1 MPRAGTAPA
10 GTDAFPARGGRW
22 HPLRGTGR
30 HPGSAQ
36 PGGTAIATVKK
47 LTLPATVTVKELAER
62 LSVSGPQLIKYLMS
76 NGVLSTLNQSVDF
89 DTAAL
94 AADHF
99 GFEAESE
106 EAATAAAPTST
117 RRRNPLLDLS
127 DADPARLLP
136 RPPVVTV
143 LGHVDHGK
151 TSLLDAIRETSVA
164 SGEAGG
170 LTQKIGAYQVEKNGR
185 PITFIDTP
193 GHEAFTAM
201 RARGADVT
209 DIAVL
214 VVAADDGVMPQ
225 TEEAIQHVRSAE
237 VPIIV
242 ALNKID
248 KDGANPDRVLQQLAD
263 RGLVSS
269 DYGGDVT
276 VVRTSA
282 KTGEGVSDL
291 LDMILLTADAE
302 VEPKADPQG
311 KAVGTVIE
319 ADRDPG
325 RGPIATVLVQNG
337 TLRVSDYIVAGQVY
351 GRIRALLDE
360 RGGRLEEAG
369 PSTPAVVTGLS
380 GVAAAGDVFQVMP
393 NERSARSLAEQRGFE
408 AKQRQAQ
415 PVRRITLADLASQV
429 AEGSMKTLNLYVKA
443 DSNGSLEALRSQ
455 IEKIE
460 DPSVRVV
467 IVASGV
473 GPVGEADVNLA
484 AVTDSIVIGFNV
496 RPDDRAK
503 VAADA
508 QGVDVR
514 YYDVIYQIT
523 DDIEKAIKG
532 LYEPTFIDVLQGRAE
547 VRQVFT
553 VDGRPAIAGSHVVE
567 GRIPRNATATV
578 LRGGKQVTRSKI
590 AVLKRFK
597 DDVREV
603 ARGYDCGI
611 TLEDFSDFAVGDILE
626 AYTGEQQNL

>member
-1 MPRAGTAPA
+1 
-10 GTDAFPARGGRW
+10 
-22 HPLRGTGR
+22 
-30 HPGSAQ
+30 
-36 PGGTAIATVKK
+36 VKK

-76 NGVLSTLNQSVDF
+76 NGVLATLNQSVDF

-106 EAATAAAPTST
+106 EAAAAAAPTST

-170 LTQKIGAYQVEKNGR
+170 ITQKIGAYQVEKNGR

-626 AYTGEQQNL
+626 AYTVEQQNL

>member
-1 MPRAGTAPA
+1 
-10 GTDAFPARGGRW
+10 
-22 HPLRGTGR
+22 
-30 HPGSAQ
+30 
-36 PGGTAIATVKK
+36 VKK
-47 LTLPATVTVKELAER
+47 LTLPATVTVKELADR
-62 LSVSGPQLIKYLMS
+62 LEVSGPQLIKYLMS
-76 NGVLSTLNQSVDF
+76 NGVMATLNQSVDF

-106 EAATAAAPTST
+106 AAAEASAPVSS
-117 RRRNPLLDLS
+117 RKRHPLLDLS
-127 DADPARLLP
+127 GADPATLQP

-151 TSLLDAIRETSVA
+151 TSLLDAIRETTVA
-164 SGEAGG
+164 AGEAGG
-170 LTQKIGAYQVEKNGR
+170 ITQKIGAYQIEKNGR

-225 TEEAIQHVRSAE
+225 TEEAIQHVRTAE

-248 KDGANPDRVLQQLAD
+248 KDGANPDRILQQLAD

-269 DYGGDVT
+269 DYGGDIT

-282 KTGEGVSDL
+282 KTGVGITDL
-291 LDMILLTADAE
+291 LDMILLTSDAE
-302 VEPKADPQG
+302 VEPRADP
-311 KAVGTVIE
+311 KAKAAGTVIE
-319 ADRDPG
+319 SDRDPG
-325 RGPIATVLVQNG
+325 RGPVATVLVQNG
-337 TLRVSDYIVAGQVY
+337 TLKVGDYVVAGQVY

-360 RGGRLEEAG
+360 RGQRLQQAG

-380 GVAAAGDVFQVMP
+380 GVAEAGDVFQVMP
-393 NERSARSLAEQRGFE
+393 NERTARALAEERAID
-408 AKQRQAQ
+408 AKQRLAQ

-429 AEGSMKTLNLYVKA
+429 AEGSVKTLNVTVKA
-443 DSNGSLEALRSQ
+443 DSTGSLEALKGQ

-460 DPSVRVV
+460 DPSVKVV

-503 VAADA
+503 VAADS

-553 VDGRPAIAGSHVVE
+553 VDGKPAIAGSHVVE
-567 GRIPRNATATV
+567 GRIPRNATVTV
-578 LRGGKQVTRSKI
+578 LRDGKQVSRSKI

-611 TLEDFSDFAVGDILE
+611 TLEDFADFAEGDILE
-626 AYTGEQQNL
+626 AYTVEQQNL

>member
-1 MPRAGTAPA
+1 M
-10 GTDAFPARGGRW
+10 
-22 HPLRGTGR
+22 
-30 HPGSAQ
+30 
-36 PGGTAIATVKK
+36 KK
-47 LTLPATVTVKELAER
+47 LSLPATVPVKELAER
-62 LSVSGPQLIKYLMS
+62 LSVSGPQLIKYLMG
-76 NGVLSTLNQSVDF
+76 NGVMATLNQSVDF
-89 DTAAL
+89 ETAAL

-106 EAATAAAPTST
+106 AAAAPAARTPSN
-117 RRRNPLLDLS
+117 RKRNPLLDLS
-127 DADPARLLP
+127 RADPSTLVD

-151 TSLLDAIRETSVA
+151 TSLLDRVRETSVA
-164 SGEAGG
+164 AGEAGG
-170 LTQKIGAYQVEKNGR
+170 ITQKIGAYQVEKNGR
-185 PITFIDTP
+185 AITFIDTP

-209 DIAVL
+209 DIAIL

-242 ALNKID
+242 ALNKVD

-269 DYGGDVT
+269 DYGGDIT

-282 KTGEGVSDL
+282 KTGEGVADL

-302 VEPKADPQG
+302 VEPKASPKG
-311 KAVGTVIE
+311 PAVGTVIE
-319 ADRDPG
+319 SDRDPG
-325 RGPIATVLVQNG
+325 RGPVATVLVQNG
-337 TLRVSDYIVAGQVY
+337 TLKVGDYIVAGQVY

-360 RGGRLEEAG
+360 RGGRLQSAG
-369 PSTPAVVTGLS
+369 PSSPAVVTGLS
-380 GVAAAGDVFQVMP
+380 GVAEAGDVFQVLAS
-393 NERSARSLAEQRGFE
+393 ERSARSLAEQRGFD
-408 AKQRQAQ
+408 AKERLAQ

-429 AEGSMKTLNLYVKA
+429 AEGNTKNLNLTIKA
-443 DSNGSLEALRSQ
+443 DSTGSLEALRGQ

-460 DPSVRVV
+460 DPTVKVV
-467 IVASGV
+467 IVAAGV

-503 VAADA
+503 VAADS

-514 YYDVIYQIT
+514 FYDVIYQIT

-553 VDGRPAIAGSHVVE
+553 VDGKNAIAGSHVVD
-567 GRIPRNATATV
+567 GRIPRNSTAVV
-578 LRGGKQVTRSKI
+578 LRDGKQVTRSRI

-611 TLEDFSDFAVGDILE
+611 TLDDFTDFAVGDIIE
-626 AYTGEQQNL
+626 AYTVEQQNL

>member
-1 MPRAGTAPA
+1 M
-10 GTDAFPARGGRW
+10 
-22 HPLRGTGR
+22 
-30 HPGSAQ
+30 
-36 PGGTAIATVKK
+36 KK
-47 LTLPATVTVKELAER
+47 LQLPATVTVKELAER
-62 LSVSGPQLIKYLMS
+62 LSVSGPELIKYLMG
-76 NGVLSTLNQSVDF
+76 NGVLANLNQSVDF

-106 EAATAAAPTST
+106 AAAAALDGASAAGRTSN
-117 RRRNPLLDLS
+117 RRRNPLLDFS
-127 DADPARLLP
+127 DADPATLVA

-151 TSLLDAIRETSVA
+151 TSLLDRVRETTVA
-164 SGEAGG
+164 AGEAGG
-170 LTQKIGAYQVEKNGR
+170 ITQKIGAYQVEREGR

-209 DIAVL
+209 DIAIL

-225 TEEAIQHVRSAE
+225 TEEAIQHVRTAE

-242 ALNKID
+242 ALNKVD

-269 DYGGDVT
+269 DYGGDIT

-282 KTGEGVSDL
+282 RTGQGVDDL
-291 LDMILLTADAE
+291 LDMIVLTADAE
-302 VEPKADPQG
+302 VEPKANPKG
-311 KAVGTVIE
+311 RAVGTVIE
-319 ADRDPG
+319 SDRDPG
-325 RGPIATVLVQNG
+325 RGPVATVLVQNG
-337 TLRVSDYIVAGQVY
+337 SLKVGDYIVAGHVY

-360 RGGRLEEAG
+360 RGGRLQQAG

-380 GVAAAGDVFQVMP
+380 GVAEAGDVFQVMA
-393 NERSARSLAEQRGFE
+393 NERSARSLAEQRGFD
-408 AKQRQAQ
+408 AKERLAQ

-429 AEGSMKTLNLYVKA
+429 AEGSVKNLNVLVKA
-443 DSNGSLEALRSQ
+443 DSTGSLEALRGQ

-460 DPSVRVV
+460 DANVKVV
-467 IVASGV
+467 VVASGV

-503 VAADA
+503 LAADA

-523 DDIEKAIKG
+523 DDIANAIKG

-553 VDGRPAIAGSHVVE
+553 VDGRNAIAGSHVLD
-567 GRIPRNATATV
+567 GRIPRNSTATV
-578 LRGGKQVTRSKI
+578 LRDGRQIHRSRI

-611 TLEDFSDFAVGDILE
+611 TLDDFSDFAVGDIIE
-626 AYTGEQQNL
+626 AYTVEQQNL

>member
-1 MPRAGTAPA
+1 M
-10 GTDAFPARGGRW
+10 
-22 HPLRGTGR
+22 
-30 HPGSAQ
+30 
-36 PGGTAIATVKK
+36 KK
-47 LTLPATVTVKELAER
+47 LQLPATVTVKELADR

-76 NGVLSTLNQSVDF
+76 NGVMANLNQSVDF

-106 EAATAAAPTST
+106 EAAAAAAPAAGA
-117 RRRNPLLDLS
+117 RRRHPLLDFAG
-127 DADPARLLP
+127 ADPATRVP
-136 RPPVVTV
+136 RAPVVTV

-151 TSLLDAIRETSVA
+151 TSILDAIRETTVA
-164 SGEAGG
+164 AGEAGG
-170 LTQKIGAYQVEKNGR
+170 ITQKIGAYQVEKNGR

-193 GHEAFTAM
+193 GHQAFTAM

-248 KDGANPDRVLQQLAD
+248 KDGANPDRILQQLAD

-282 KTGEGVSDL
+282 KTGEGITDL

-302 VEPKADPQG
+302 VEPTADPTAT
-311 KAVGTVIE
+311 AVGTVIE
-319 ADRDPG
+319 SHRDAG

-337 TLRVSDYIVAGQVY
+337 TLHIGDYVVAGAVY
-351 GRIRALLDE
+351 GRLRALLDE
-360 RGGRLEEAG
+360 RGRRLTEAG
-369 PSTPAVVTGLS
+369 PSAPAVVTGLS
-380 GVAAAGDVFQVMP
+380 GVAEAGDVFQVMS
-393 NERSARSLAEQRGFE
+393 NERSARGLAEERSF
-408 AKQRQAQ
+408 AARQQLVQ

-429 AEGSMKTLNLYVKA
+429 AEGSVKTLNIVLKA
-443 DSNGSLEALRSQ
+443 EANGSLEAVRGQ
-455 IEKIE
+455 IEKIA

-467 IVASGV
+467 IVGSGV
-473 GPVGEADVNLA
+473 GSVGESDVNLA
-484 AVTDSIVIGFNV
+484 AVTDAIVIGFNV
-496 RPDDRAK
+496 HPDDRAR
-503 VAADA
+503 AASES

-514 YYDVIYQIT
+514 YYDIVYQVT

-532 LYEPTFIDVLQGRAE
+532 LYEPTFVDVFQGRAE

-553 VDGRPAIAGSHVVE
+553 VDGRPAIAGSHVVD
-567 GRIPRNATATV
+567 GRIPRNATVAV
-578 LRGGKQVTRSKI
+578 LRDGKELVRTRI
-590 AVLKRFK
+590 DVLRRFK

-611 TLEDFSDFAVGDILE
+611 TLADFSDFHEGDILE
-626 AYTGEQQNL
+626 AYTVEQQNL

>member
-1 MPRAGTAPA
+1 
-10 GTDAFPARGGRW
+10 
-22 HPLRGTGR
+22 
-30 HPGSAQ
+30 
-36 PGGTAIATVKK
+36 VKK
-47 LTLPATVTVKELAER
+47 LTLPATVSVKELAER
-62 LSVSGPQLIKYLMS
+62 LSVSGPQLIKYLMG
-76 NGVLSTLNQSVDF
+76 NGVMATLNQSVDF

-99 GFEAESE
+99 GFEAEN
-106 EAATAAAPTST
+106 EAAAAPAKQASN
-117 RRRNPLLDLS
+117 RKRNPLLDFA
-127 DADPARLLP
+127 DADPATLVS

-151 TSLLDAIRETSVA
+151 TSLLDRVRETSVA
-164 SGEAGG
+164 AGEAGG
-170 LTQKIGAYQVEKNGR
+170 ITQKIGAYQVEKNGR

-209 DIAVL
+209 DIAIL

-242 ALNKID
+242 ALNKVD

-282 KTGEGVSDL
+282 KTGEGVDDL

-302 VEPKADPQG
+302 VEPKANPKG
-311 KAVGTVIE
+311 AAVGTVIE
-319 ADRDPG
+319 SDRDPG
-325 RGPIATVLVQNG
+325 RGPVATVLVQNG
-337 TLRVSDYIVAGQVY
+337 TLRVGDYIVAGQVY

-360 RGGRLEEAG
+360 RGGRLQSAG
-369 PSTPAVVTGLS
+369 PSSPAVVTGLS
-380 GVAAAGDVFQVMP
+380 GVAEAGDVFQVMT
-393 NERSARSLAEQRGFE
+393 NERSARSLAEQRGFD
-408 AKQRQAQ
+408 AKQRLAQ

-429 AEGSMKTLNLYVKA
+429 AEGSTKNLNLTIKA
-443 DSNGSLEALRSQ
+443 DSTGSLEALRGQ

-460 DPSVRVV
+460 DPSVKVV

-503 VAADA
+503 VAADT

-514 YYDVIYQIT
+514 FYDVIYQIT
-523 DDIEKAIKG
+523 DDIANAIKG

-553 VDGRPAIAGSHVVE
+553 VDGKNAIAGSHVVD
-567 GRIPRNATATV
+567 GRIPRNSTAVV
-578 LRGGKQVTRSKI
+578 LRDGKQLVRSRI

-611 TLEDFSDFAVGDILE
+611 TLDDFTDFAVGDIIE
-626 AYTGEQQNL
+626 AYTVEQQNL

>member
-1 MPRAGTAPA
+1 MN
-10 GTDAFPARGGRW
+10 
-22 HPLRGTGR
+22 
-30 HPGSAQ
+30 
-36 PGGTAIATVKK
+36 K

-62 LSVSGPQLIKYLMS
+62 LSVSGSELIKYLMG
-76 NGVLSTLNQSVDF
+76 NGVMATLNQSVDF

-106 EAATAAAPTST
+106 ERGAAAAAPAPG
-117 RRRNPLLDLS
+117 RRRNPLLDQS
-127 DADPARLLP
+127 EDDPAALVP

-151 TSLLDAIRETSVA
+151 TSLLDRIRETSVA
-164 SGEAGG
+164 TGEAGG
-170 LTQKIGAYQVEKNGR
+170 ITQKIGAYQVEKNGR

-248 KDGANPDRVLQQLAD
+248 SEGANPERVLTQLST
-263 RGLVSS
+263 RGLLSTA
-269 DYGGDVT
+269 YGGDIE

-282 KTGEGVSDL
+282 KTGEGISDL
-291 LDMILLTADAE
+291 LEMILLTADAV
-302 VEPKADPQG
+302 VEPKANP
-311 KAVGTVIE
+311 KASAVGTVIE
-319 ADRDPG
+319 SHRDPG
-325 RGPIATVLVQNG
+325 RGPVATVLVQNG
-337 TLRVSDYIVAGQVY
+337 TLKVGDYIVAGQVY
-351 GRIRALLDE
+351 GRVRALLDE
-360 RGGRLEEAG
+360 RDERLQEAG

-380 GVAAAGDVFQVMP
+380 GIAEAGDVFQVMK
-393 NERSARSLAEQRGFE
+393 NERAARSLAEQRGFD
-408 AKQRQAQ
+408 AKQRLAQ

-429 AEGSMKTLNLYVKA
+429 AEGSVKTLNLVVKA
-443 DSNGSLEALRSQ
+443 EANGSLEALRGQ

-460 DPSVRVV
+460 DPSVKVV
-467 IVASGV
+467 VVASGV

-496 RPDDRAK
+496 HPDDRAK
-503 VAADA
+503 AAADS

-514 YYDVIYQIT
+514 FYDVIYQIT

-532 LYEPTFIDVLQGRAE
+532 LYEPTFVDVFQGRAE

-553 VDGRPAIAGSHVVE
+553 VDGRPAIAGSHVVD
-567 GRIPRNATATV
+567 GRIPRNSTVTV
-578 LRGGKQVTRSKI
+578 LRDGKQVVRSRI

-626 AYTGEQQNL
+626 AHTVEQQNL

>member
-1 MPRAGTAPA
+1 
-10 GTDAFPARGGRW
+10 
-22 HPLRGTGR
+22 
-30 HPGSAQ
+30 
-36 PGGTAIATVKK
+36 VKK
-47 LTLPATVTVKELAER
+47 LTLPATVSVKELAER
-62 LSVSGPQLIKYLMS
+62 LSVSGPELIKYLMG
-76 NGVLSTLNQSVDF
+76 NGVMATLNQSVDF
-89 DTAAL
+89 ETAAL

-106 EAATAAAPTST
+106 AAAAATTTAPKGA

-127 DADPARLLP
+127 GTNPATLTP

-151 TSLLDAIRETSVA
+151 TSLLDRIRETTVA
-164 SGEAGG
+164 AGEAGG
-170 LTQKIGAYQVEKNGR
+170 ITQKIGAYQVEKNGR
-185 PITFIDTP
+185 AITFVDTP

-209 DIAVL
+209 DIAIL

-242 ALNKID
+242 ALNKVD

-269 DYGGDVT
+269 DYGGDIT

-282 KTGEGVSDL
+282 KTGEGVDDL

-302 VEPKADPQG
+302 VEPKADPSG
-311 KAVGTVIE
+311 TAVGTVIE
-319 ADRDPG
+319 SDRDPG
-325 RGPIATVLVQNG
+325 RGPVATVLVQNG
-337 TLRVSDYIVAGQVY
+337 TLRIGDYIVAGQVY

-360 RGGRLEEAG
+360 RGGRLQKAG

-380 GVAAAGDVFQVMP
+380 GVAEAGDVFQVMK
-393 NERSARSLAEQRGFE
+393 NERSARSLAEERAID
-408 AKQRQAQ
+408 AKQRLAQ

-429 AEGSMKTLNLYVKA
+429 AEGAVKNLNLSIKA
-443 DSNGSLEALRSQ
+443 DSTGSLEALRGQ
-455 IEKIE
+455 VEKIE
-460 DPSVRVV
+460 DPSVKVV
-467 IVASGV
+467 VVASGV
-473 GPVGEADVNLA
+473 GPIGEADVNLA

-503 VAADA
+503 IAADT

-514 YYDVIYQIT
+514 FYDVIYQIT

-553 VDGRPAIAGSHVVE
+553 VDGKNAIAGSHVVD
-567 GRIPRNATATV
+567 GRIPRNSTAAV
-578 LRGGKQVTRSKI
+578 LRDGRQIARSKI

-611 TLEDFSDFAVGDILE
+611 TLEDFADFAVGDIIE
-626 AYTGEQQNL
+626 AYTVEQQNL

>member
-1 MPRAGTAPA
+1 MP
-10 GTDAFPARGGRW
+10 
-22 HPLRGTGR
+22 
-30 HPGSAQ
+30 
-36 PGGTAIATVKK
+36 
-47 LTLPATVTVKELAER
+47 VKELAER
-62 LSVSGPQLIKYLMS
+62 LSVSGSELIKYLMS
-76 NGVLSTLNQSVDF
+76 NGVMATLNQSVDF

-106 EAATAAAPTST
+106 DAAAASAPASA
-117 RRRNPLLDLS
+117 RRRHPLLDQA
-127 DADPARLLP
+127 DADPATLVA
-136 RPPVVTV
+136 RPPIVTV

-151 TSLLDAIRETSVA
+151 TSLLDAIRETAVA

-170 LTQKIGAYQVEKNGR
+170 ITQKIGAYQVEKNGR
-185 PITFIDTP
+185 RITFIDTP

-248 KDGANPDRVLQQLAD
+248 KDGANPDRILQQLAD

-282 KTGEGVSDL
+282 KTGEGVTDL

-302 VEPKADPQG
+302 VEPKAAP
-311 KAVGTVIE
+311 KASAVGTVIE
-319 ADRDPG
+319 SHRDPG
-325 RGPIATVLVQNG
+325 RGPVATVLVQNG
-337 TLRVSDYIVAGQVY
+337 TLKVGDYVVAGQVY

-360 RGGRLEEAG
+360 RGDRLQQAG

-380 GVAAAGDVFQVMP
+380 GVAEAGDVFQVMA
-393 NERSARSLAEQRGFE
+393 NERSARSLAEERGFA
-408 AKQRQAQ
+408 AKQQQAQ

-429 AEGSMKTLNLYVKA
+429 AEGSVKA
-443 DSNGSLEALRSQ
+443 LNVIVKAEANGSLEALRGQ

-460 DPSVRVV
+460 DPNVKVV

-503 VAADA
+503 VAADT

-514 YYDVIYQIT
+514 YYDVIYQVA
-523 DDIEKAIKG
+523 DDIANAIKG
-532 LYEPTFIDVLQGRAE
+532 LYEPTFVDVFQGRAE

-567 GRIPRNATATV
+567 GRIPRNSICTV
-578 LRGGKQVTRSKI
+578 LRDGKQVARSRI
-590 AVLKRFK
+590 AVLRRFK

-611 TLEDFSDFAVGDILE
+611 TLEDFGDFAVGDILE
-626 AYTGEQQNL
+626 AHTVEQQNL

>member
-1 MPRAGTAPA
+1 
-10 GTDAFPARGGRW
+10 
-22 HPLRGTGR
+22 
-30 HPGSAQ
+30 
-36 PGGTAIATVKK
+36 VKK
-47 LTLPATVTVKELAER
+47 LTLPASVPVKELAER
-62 LSVSGPQLIKYLMS
+62 LSVSGPELIKYLMG
-76 NGVLSTLNQSVDF
+76 NGVMATLNQSVDF

-106 EAATAAAPTST
+106 AAAGATAASTAPAGT

-127 DADPARLLP
+127 GADPATLSP

-151 TSLLDAIRETSVA
+151 TSLLDRIRETSVA
-164 SGEAGG
+164 AGEAGG
-170 LTQKIGAYQVEKNGR
+170 ITQTIGAYQVEKNGR
-185 PITFIDTP
+185 AITFIDTP

-209 DIAVL
+209 DIAIL

-269 DYGGDVT
+269 DYGGDIT

-282 KTGEGVSDL
+282 RTGTGVDDL

-302 VEPKADPQG
+302 VEPKADPNAT
-311 KAVGTVIE
+311 AVGTVIE
-319 ADRDPG
+319 SDRDPG
-325 RGPIATVLVQNG
+325 RGPVATVLVQNG
-337 TLRVSDYIVAGQVY
+337 TLRVGDYIVAGQVY

-360 RGGRLEEAG
+360 RGGRLQKAG

-380 GVAAAGDVFQVMP
+380 GVAEAGDVFQVMK
-393 NERSARSLAEQRGFE
+393 NERSARSLAEERAAD
-408 AKQRQAQ
+408 AKQHLAQ

-429 AEGSMKTLNLYVKA
+429 AEGSVKNLNVFIKA
-443 DSNGSLEALRSQ
+443 DSTGSLEALRGQ
-455 IEKIE
+455 VEKIA
-460 DPSVRVV
+460 DPSVKVV
-467 IVASGV
+467 VVASGV
-473 GPVGEADVNLA
+473 GPIGEADVNLA

-503 VAADA
+503 VAADT

-514 YYDVIYQIT
+514 FYDVIYQIT

-553 VDGRPAIAGSHVVE
+553 VDGRNAIAGSHVVE
-567 GRIPRNATATV
+567 GRIPRNSTAV
-578 LRGGKQVTRSKI
+578 VQRDSRQIARSRI
-590 AVLKRFK
+590 AVLRRFK

-611 TLEDFSDFAVGDILE
+611 TLEDFADFAVGDILE
-626 AYTGEQQNL
+626 AYTVEQQNL

>member
-1 MPRAGTAPA
+1 M
-10 GTDAFPARGGRW
+10 
-22 HPLRGTGR
+22 
-30 HPGSAQ
+30 
-36 PGGTAIATVKK
+36 KK
-47 LTLPATVTVKELAER
+47 LTLPATVPVKELADR
-62 LSVSGPQLIKYLMS
+62 LSVSGSELIKYLMG
-76 NGVLSTLNQSVDF
+76 NGVMASLNQSVDF

-106 EAATAAAPTST
+106 EAVTATAPAST
-117 RRRNPLLDLS
+117 RHRNPLLDLS
-127 DADPARLLP
+127 GADPATLVP
-136 RPPVVTV
+136 RPPIVTV

-151 TSLLDAIRETSVA
+151 TSLLDAIRETAVA

-170 LTQKIGAYQVEKNGR
+170 ITQKIGAYQVEKNGR
-185 PITFIDTP
+185 KITFIDTP

-225 TEEAIQHVRSAE
+225 TEEAIQHVRTAE

-248 KDGANPDRVLQQLAD
+248 KDGANPDRILQQLAD

-282 KTGEGVSDL
+282 KTGDGVTDL

-302 VEPKADPQG
+302 VEPKANPRAS
-311 KAVGTVIE
+311 AVGTVIE
-319 ADRDPG
+319 SHRDPG
-325 RGPIATVLVQNG
+325 RGPVATVLVQNG
-337 TLRVSDYIVAGQVY
+337 TLKIGDYIVAGQVY

-360 RGGRLEEAG
+360 RDERLQQAA

-380 GVAAAGDVFQVMP
+380 GVAEAGDVFQVMA
-393 NERSARSLAEQRGFE
+393 NERSARSLAEERGFA
-408 AKQRQAQ
+408 AKQQQAQ

-429 AEGSMKTLNLYVKA
+429 AEGSVKSLNVVVKA
-443 DSNGSLEALRSQ
+443 EANGSLEALRGQ

-460 DPSVRVV
+460 DPNVRVV

-503 VAADA
+503 VAADT

-514 YYDVIYQIT
+514 YYDVIYQIA

-532 LYEPTFIDVLQGRAE
+532 LYEPTFVDVFQGRAE

-553 VDGRPAIAGSHVVE
+553 VDGRPAIAGSHVVD
-567 GRIPRNATATV
+567 GRIPRNSICTV
-578 LRGGKQVTRSKI
+578 LRDGRQTARSRI

-611 TLEDFSDFAVGDILE
+611 TLEDFSEFAVGDILE
-626 AYTGEQQNL
+626 AYTVEQQNL

>member
-1 MPRAGTAPA
+1 M
-10 GTDAFPARGGRW
+10 
-22 HPLRGTGR
+22 
-30 HPGSAQ
+30 
-36 PGGTAIATVKK
+36 KK
-47 LTLPATVTVKELAER
+47 LTLPAAVQVKELAER
-62 LSVSGPQLIKYLMS
+62 LSVSGPELIKYLMG
-76 NGVLSTLNQSVDF
+76 NGVMATLNQSVDF

-106 EAATAAAPTST
+106 AAAGAGATATAPTST
-117 RRRNPLLDLS
+117 RRRTPLLDLS
-127 DADPARLLP
+127 ATDPARLGP

-151 TSLLDAIRETSVA
+151 TSLLDRIRETTVA
-164 SGEAGG
+164 AGEAGG
-170 LTQKIGAYQVEKNGR
+170 ITQKIGAYQVEKNGR
-185 PITFIDTP
+185 AITFIDTP

-209 DIAVL
+209 DIAIL

-237 VPIIV
+237 VQIIV
-242 ALNKID
+242 SLNKID

-269 DYGGDVT
+269 DYGGDIT

-282 KTGEGVSDL
+282 KTGAGVDEL
-291 LDMILLTADAE
+291 LDMILLTTDAE
-302 VEPKADPQG
+302 VEPKADASAT
-311 KAVGTVIE
+311 AVGTVIE
-319 ADRDPG
+319 SDRDPG
-325 RGPIATVLVQNG
+325 RGPVATVLVQNG
-337 TLRVSDYIVAGQVY
+337 TLRVGDYIVAGQVY

-360 RGGRLEEAG
+360 RGGRLQKAG

-380 GVAAAGDVFQVMP
+380 GVAEAGDVFQVMK
-393 NERSARSLAEQRGFE
+393 NERSARSLAEERAVD
-408 AKQRQAQ
+408 AKQHLAQ

-429 AEGSMKTLNLYVKA
+429 AEGSVKNLNVFIKA
-443 DSNGSLEALRSQ
+443 DSTGSLEALRGQ
-455 IEKIE
+455 VERID
-460 DPSVRVV
+460 DPSVKVV
-467 IVASGV
+467 VVASGV
-473 GPVGEADVNLA
+473 GPIGEADVNLA
-484 AVTDSIVIGFNV
+484 AVTDAIVIGFNV

-503 VAADA
+503 IAADA

-514 YYDVIYQIT
+514 FYDVIYQIT
-523 DDIEKAIKG
+523 DDIVKAIKG

-553 VDGRPAIAGSHVVE
+553 VDGRNAIAGSHVVE
-567 GRIPRNATATV
+567 GRIPRNSTAAV
-578 LRGGKQVTRSKI
+578 QRDGKQIARSRI
-590 AVLKRFK
+590 AVLRRFK

-611 TLEDFSDFAVGDILE
+611 TLEDFADFVVGDILE
-626 AYTGEQQNL
+626 AYTVEQQNL

>member
-1 MPRAGTAPA
+1 M
-10 GTDAFPARGGRW
+10 
-22 HPLRGTGR
+22 
-30 HPGSAQ
+30 
-36 PGGTAIATVKK
+36 KK

-76 NGVLSTLNQSVDF
+76 NGVLATLNQSVDF

-170 LTQKIGAYQVEKNGR
+170 ITQKIGAYQVEKNGR

-578 LRGGKQVTRSKI
+578 LRDGKQVTRSKI

-597 DDVREV
+597 DNVREV

-626 AYTGEQQNL
+626 AYTVEQQNL

>member
-1 MPRAGTAPA
+1 
-10 GTDAFPARGGRW
+10 
-22 HPLRGTGR
+22 
-30 HPGSAQ
+30 
-36 PGGTAIATVKK
+36 
-47 LTLPATVTVKELAER
+47 
-62 LSVSGPQLIKYLMS
+62 
-76 NGVLSTLNQSVDF
+76 VD
-89 DTAAL
+89 
-94 AADHF
+94 
-99 GFEAESE
+99 
-106 EAATAAAPTST
+106 
-117 RRRNPLLDLS
+117 
-127 DADPARLLP
+127 
-136 RPPVVTV
+136 
-143 LGHVDHGK
+143 
-151 TSLLDAIRETSVA
+151 
-164 SGEAGG
+164 
-170 LTQKIGAYQVEKNGR
+170 KNGR

-209 DIAVL
+209 DIAIL

-225 TEEAIQHVRSAE
+225 TEEAIQHARSAE

-248 KDGANPDRVLQQLAD
+248 VDGANPDRVLQQLAD
-263 RGLVSS
+263 RGLVTSR
-269 DYGGDVT
+269 YGGDIT
-276 VVRTSA
+276 VVPTSA
-282 KTGEGVSDL
+282 KTGEGVTEL
-291 LDMILLTADAE
+291 LDMIQLTADAE
-302 VEPKADPQG
+302 VEPKADP
-311 KAVGTVIE
+311 KASAVGTVLE
-319 ADRDPG
+319 SHRDPG
-325 RGPIATVLVQNG
+325 RGPVATVLVQNG
-337 TLRVSDYIVAGQVY
+337 TLKVGDNIVAGQVY

-360 RGGRLEEAG
+360 RDARLQQAG

-380 GVAAAGDVFQVMP
+380 GVAEAGDVFQVMQ
-393 NERSARSLAEQRGFE
+393 NERSARALAEQRGFD
-408 AKQRQAQ
+408 AKQRLAQ

-429 AEGSMKTLNLYVKA
+429 AEGSVKTLNLIVKA
-443 DSNGSLEALRSQ
+443 EANGSLEALRGQ

-496 RPDDRAK
+496 HPDDRAK

-532 LYEPTFIDVLQGRAE
+532 LYEPTFVDVFQGRAE

-553 VDGRPAIAGSHVVE
+553 VDGKPAIAGSHVID
-567 GRIPRNATATV
+567 GRIPRNSTITV
-578 LRGGKQVTRSKI
+578 LRDGKQIARSRI
-590 AVLKRFK
+590 AVLRRFK

-611 TLEDFSDFAVGDILE
+611 TLEDFGDFAVGDVLE
-626 AYTGEQQNL
+626 AHTVEQQNL

>member
-1 MPRAGTAPA
+1 
-10 GTDAFPARGGRW
+10 
-22 HPLRGTGR
+22 
-30 HPGSAQ
+30 
-36 PGGTAIATVKK
+36 VKK
-47 LTLPATVTVKELAER
+47 LTLPATVSVKELAER
-62 LSVSGPQLIKYLMS
+62 LSVSGPQLIKYLMG
-76 NGVLSTLNQSVDF
+76 NGVMATLNQSVDF

-106 EAATAAAPTST
+106 AAASTTAGATAAPST

-127 DADPARLLP
+127 GTDPATLTP
-136 RPPVVTV
+136 RAPVVTV

-151 TSLLDAIRETSVA
+151 TSLLDRVRETTVA
-164 SGEAGG
+164 AGEAGG
-170 LTQKIGAYQVEKNGR
+170 ITQKIGAYRVEKNGR
-185 PITFIDTP
+185 AITFIDTP

-237 VPIIV
+237 VPIII

-248 KDGANPDRVLQQLAD
+248 KDGSNPDRVLQQLAD

-269 DYGGDVT
+269 AYGGDIT

-282 KTGEGVSDL
+282 KTGEGVDEL
-291 LDMILLTADAE
+291 LDMILLTADAQ
-302 VEPKADPQG
+302 VEPKADPSG
-311 KAVGTVIE
+311 SAVGTVIE
-319 ADRDPG
+319 SDRDPG
-325 RGPIATVLVQNG
+325 RGPVATVLVQNG
-337 TLRVSDYIVAGQVY
+337 TLRIGDYIVAGQVY

-360 RGGRLEEAG
+360 RGGRLQKAG

-380 GVAAAGDVFQVMP
+380 GVAEAGDVFQVMK
-393 NERSARSLAEQRGFE
+393 NERSARSLAEERAVD
-408 AKQRQAQ
+408 AKQRLAQ

-429 AEGSMKTLNLYVKA
+429 AEGSVKNLNLSIKA
-443 DSNGSLEALRSQ
+443 DSTGSLQALRGQ
-455 IEKIE
+455 VERIE
-460 DPSVRVV
+460 DPSVKVV
-467 IVASGV
+467 VVASGV
-473 GPVGEADVNLA
+473 GPIGEADVNLA

-503 VAADA
+503 IAADT

-514 YYDVIYQIT
+514 FYDVIYQIT
-523 DDIEKAIKG
+523 DDIQKAIKG

-553 VDGRPAIAGSHVVE
+553 VDGKNAIAGSHVVE
-567 GRIPRNATATV
+567 GRIPRNSTAV
-578 LRGGKQVTRSKI
+578 VQRDGRQIARSKI

-611 TLEDFSDFAVGDILE
+611 TLEDFADFAVGDILE
-626 AYTGEQQNL
+626 AYTVEQQNL

>member
-1 MPRAGTAPA
+1 
-10 GTDAFPARGGRW
+10 
-22 HPLRGTGR
+22 
-30 HPGSAQ
+30 
-36 PGGTAIATVKK
+36 VKK

-62 LSVSGPQLIKYLMS
+62 LSVSGPQLIKYLMG
-76 NGVLSTLNQSVDF
+76 NGVMATLNQSVDF

-106 EAATAAAPTST
+106 AAVAVAAAGSAPAST
-117 RRRNPLLDLS
+117 RRRNPLLDQT
-127 DADPARLLP
+127 DADPATLAP

-151 TSLLDAIRETSVA
+151 TSLLDRIRETSVA
-164 SGEAGG
+164 AGEAGG
-170 LTQKIGAYQVEKNGR
+170 ITQTIGAYQVEKNGR

-209 DIAVL
+209 DIAIL

-225 TEEAIQHVRSAE
+225 TEEAIQHARAAG

-248 KDGANPDRVLQQLAD
+248 VDGANPDRVLQQLAD
-263 RGLVSS
+263 RGLVTSR
-269 DYGGDVT
+269 YGGDIT
-276 VVRTSA
+276 VVPTSA
-282 KTGEGVSDL
+282 KTGEGVTEL
-291 LDMILLTADAE
+291 LDMIQLTADAE
-302 VEPKADPQG
+302 VEPKADP
-311 KAVGTVIE
+311 KASAVGTVIE
-319 ADRDPG
+319 SDRDPG
-325 RGPIATVLVQNG
+325 RGPVATVLVQNG
-337 TLRVSDYIVAGQVY
+337 TLKVGDYIVAGQVY
-351 GRIRALLDE
+351 GRVRAILDE
-360 RGGRLEEAG
+360 RDARLQQAG

-380 GVAAAGDVFQVMP
+380 GVAEAGDVFQVMQ
-393 NERSARSLAEQRGFE
+393 NERSARALAEQRGFD
-408 AKQRQAQ
+408 AKQRLAQ

-429 AEGSMKTLNLYVKA
+429 AEGSVKTLNLIVKA
-443 DSNGSLEALRSQ
+443 EANGSLEALRGQ
-455 IEKIE
+455 IEKIA

-496 RPDDRAK
+496 HPDDRAK

-532 LYEPTFIDVLQGRAE
+532 LYEPTFVDVFQGRAE

-553 VDGRPAIAGSHVVE
+553 VDGRPAIAGSHVID
-567 GRIPRNATATV
+567 GRIPRNSTITV
-578 LRGGKQVTRSKI
+578 LRDGKQIARSRI
-590 AVLKRFK
+590 AVLRRFK

-611 TLEDFSDFAVGDILE
+611 TLEDFGDFAVGDILE
-626 AYTGEQQNL
+626 AHTVEQQNL